1 MTLKFRKSS
10 YSAQDVNCV
19 EVAHI
24 PTGFR
29 KSSYSSAQS
38 QNCVEV
44 AHIPTDFRK
53 SSHSAQNQDCVEIAE
68 LPCGAAIRDSKS
80 PDAGHLPF
88 PASEWTGFLSAAHHT
103 HS

>member
-1 MTLKFRKSS
+1 MILEFRKSS

-29 KSSYSSAQS
+29 KSTHSGRD

-44 AHIPTDFRK
+44 AD
-53 SSHSAQNQDCVEIAE
+53 
-68 LPCGAAIRDSKS
+68 LPCGAAVRDSKH
-80 PDAGHLPF
+80 PGTGHLPF
-88 PASEWTGFLSAAHHT
+88 PAAEWNGFLRTALSR
-103 HS
+103 